1 MPQIHGHLVV
11 EPNARFAVVVS
22 RFNEIIGSRLLAG
35 FEDAIVRHG
44 GDLNAI
50 DVYWVPGAWEL
61 PLVALQA
68 AQSGRY
74 GAVAAL
80 GCVIR
85 GSTPHF
91 DVVVSEAAK
100 GLQNAA
106 LTTGVPVTLGLL
118 TTENLEQALERAG
131 SKAGNKGW
139 DAAMAAIEMSN
150 LLASLRPKKAALRE
164 ASGGKRS

>member
-1 MPQIHGHLVV
+1 MTQIHGHLVV
-11 EPNARFAVVVS
+11 EPTARFAVVVS
-22 RFNEIIGSRLLAG
+22 RFNELISSRLLAG
-35 FEDAIVRHG
+35 FEDAILRHG
-44 GDLNAI
+44 GDPAAI

-61 PLVALQA
+61 PLVALHA

-85 GSTPHF
+85 GGTPHF

-118 TTENLEQALERAG
+118 TTDNLDQALERAG
-131 SKAGNKGW
+131 AKVGNKGW
-139 DAAMAAIEMSN
+139 EAAMAAIEMSN
-150 LLASLRPKKAALRE
+150 LLASLRPKALKAAP
-164 ASGGKRS
+164 AGKRS